1 MRRLLILLAVLA
13 AVGCVILLIGYE
25 VIFVDFVSFME
36 DQPSVDYQDS
46 PRILAPNG
54 AVLVSRPT
62 YLDDP
67 ANLAN
72 PVPPDGVSLQRGE
85 ILFDVHC
92 SVCHGPK
99 GRGDGSVVEYWRED
113 ARRPANLTDA
123 HFSQYPDALL
133 YGVVTQGVGGMPPL
147 RENMTERQ
155 YWDVINFVRSLQP

>member
-13 AVGCVILLIGYE
+13 VAGFAILLIGYE
-25 VIFVDFVSFME
+25 VIFVDFVSFQE
-36 DQPSVDYQDS
+36 DQPSVDYQDG
-46 PRILAPNG
+46 PRILAPEG
-54 AVLVSRPT
+54 AVPVSRPT
-62 YLDDP
+62 YLDDL
-67 ANLAN
+67 ANLVN
-72 PVPPDGVSLQRGE
+72 PVPPDEVSLQRGE
-85 ILFDVHC
+85 ILFDLHC

-99 GRGDGSVVEYWRED
+99 GQGDGPVVDHWRED

-123 HFSQYPDALL
+123 RFSQYPDALL